1 MTLSIPPPAKYINPF
16 TDYGFKRIFGEE
28 PNKDLLKDF
37 LNELLREE
45 EGEIVELQY
54 LNSEQ
59 LGRSQD
65 DRKSLFDIYCTNEK
79 GDRFIVEL
87 QKTKQTFFKDRTLYY
102 STFPIVEQ
110 AQKGSDW
117 NFELNAVY
125 TIAILDFSFDEDEDE
140 DKYLYNVKLTE
151 QETKKVFYDK
161 LTFIYLSMPK
171 FTKPLEELE
180 THFDKW
186 LYVFKN
192 LHRLQEIPPK
202 LQEEIFLKLFDTA
215 EVAHLTRDEY
225 MNYEASLKE
234 YWDLTSSL
242 STSHDEGKEE
252 GIEIGIEIGREEGK
266 KEEKIEIAKKMKAKG
281 LDTADIME
289 MTGLSAKEIEGL

>member
-1 MTLSIPPPAKYINPF
+1 MTIPPQAKYINPF

-202 LQEEIFLKLFDTA
+202 LQEEIFLKLFNTA

-252 GIEIGIEIGREEGK
+252 GIEIGIGIGREEGK
-266 KEEKIEIAKKMKAKG
+266 KEEKIEIAKNLKSMG
-281 LDTADIME
+281 LDIESIMQA
-289 MTGLSAKEIEGL
+289 TGLTLAEIENI

>member
-1 MTLSIPPPAKYINPF
+1 MSIYPPAKYINPF

-87 QKTKQTFFKDRTLYY
+87 QKTKH
-102 STFPIVEQ
+102 
-110 AQKGSDW
+110 
-117 NFELNAVY
+117 
-125 TIAILDFSFDEDEDE
+125 LDFSFDEDEDE

-192 LHRLQEIPPK
+192 LHRLQEIPAK

-225 MNYEASLKE
+225 MSYEASLKE

-252 GIEIGIEIGREEGK
+252 GIEIGIGIGREEGK
-266 KEEKIEIAKKMKAKG
+266 KEEKIEIAKNLKSMG
-281 LDTADIME
+281 LDIESIMQA
-289 MTGLSAKEIEGL
+289 TGLDKSEVESL

>member
-1 MTLSIPPPAKYINPF
+1 MTLSSLPPQAKYINPF

-110 AQKGSDW
+110 AQRGGDW

-161 LTFIYLSMPK
+161 LTFIYLAMPK

-186 LYVFKN
+186 LYAFKN
-192 LHRLQEIPPK
+192 LHRLQGIPPK
-202 LQEEIFLKLFDTA
+202 LQEKIFLKLFDTA
-215 EVAHLTRDEY
+215 EVAHLNRDEY
-225 MNYEASLKE
+225 MSYEASLKE

-242 STSHDEGKEE
+242 STKFEQ
-252 GIEIGIEIGREEGK
+252 GIEVGETNK
-266 KEEKIEIAKKMKAKG
+266 ALEIAKKMKAKG

-289 MTGLSAKEIEGL
+289 MTELSAKEIADL